1 MKKKKLFL
9 GLALSLGL
17 FALASCNTTNNPSQ
31 SSSTTPAEATTGQ
44 SGTQG
49 ASTQGEATSG
59 EQTSGGAESSQA
71 VQKFTITYNA
81 NGHGT
86 APAALA
92 DVAAYPET
100 LPTLTEEGYQ
110 FMGWATTATAIEA
123 NVTAGAAITDDVTL
137 YAVWVERPT
146 YASISAKDGV
156 ILTTKFDE
164 AESVIKNTY
173 QGYNP
178 GMTGFYVSSFP
189 KSGVDDS
196 GNAYTTEGCS
206 VTVAGG
212 KAVATD
218 GSTTATT
225 ALTAELGFIYEGV
238 VEGTM
243 KYTPTQTEDKTNSG
257 WSMVQFLGY
266 QSFSE
271 DASTLFSL
279 RTNGDKKLQLH
290 FKYKVNDTDTSASDV
305 FKGTAFAYTPGT
317 EYEIYW
323 KYDFATSSITIRID
337 NTVIVENEVLPE
349 ALRPVFFAGVKF
361 ITAESDTKRGFKL
374 TDFAVAQTS
383 TMTLD
388 EVKAYMTS
396 ILDESV
402 AAIDMS
408 LYTFIA
414 SDIQTG
420 VQATKAAITAATSKD
435 EAFGAV
441 MEGMMSLFDSQY
453 FLTDAQYKE
462 KVIQEAQYAKSQM
475 SQNYTVNADAFNAAF
490 DTCIATITAATT
502 KAEVDGAKTT
512 LVNTVNAI
520 DSDAKIRGV
529 AMTEY
534 TTYYGAKTDELTAL
548 YQESTIDATKL
559 AAATAELTA
568 ISTEYIGTEDN
579 PGTLMICS
587 MDTLDAKLAE
597 AKGELD
603 KVVNKYSFSLEDYEA
618 TLVTAFNTYKA
629 TQLEASGF
637 DEQADGTLYSG
648 VNSLTIDFTSVTDSD
663 EADQALVEAKAQ
675 ADAVIALYAY
685 KYNSTDGIEK
695 QFYDYV
701 TSKVATLKISQAT
714 YEADYKDL
722 MDGVVDDFD
731 TALFAAISTTASDGV
746 LTAYE
751 ETVDNLIADIKA
763 ATEVIVTFKNGDT
776 TVDTADVL
784 VGGKATR
791 PAEDPTQDGY
801 VFKGWFAEEACTTA
815 FDFDNTT
822 ITTATTIYAGWYDK
836 ITPTTT
842 SIIFDNTY
850 STSPTSSSPLNVKDS
865 SNIIQVYSN
874 NSSDKWDTS
883 YSGLKFNGA
892 TKNSRYIK
900 IVATQTTTITFV
912 GTGGGNARHIELA
925 SNYGSASTI
934 ESATCK
940 PLPKASDAA
949 QTTLTFNVN
958 AGTYYLNA
966 SGSIYITS
974 LSASVGIEAT
984 ITGITADAQA
994 NAGSIAVS
1002 NVKLFDNATAP
1013 NEIAITT
1020 GYTVEVR
1027 NSADQVV
1034 ENSGLT
1040 DGETYTVIVKFG
1052 SYTKYTT
1059 TVTMPAVA

>member
-1 MKKKKLFL
+1 MKKKKIFL

-17 FALASCNTTNNPSQ
+17 FALASCNTAGNNNPAG
-31 SSSTTPAEATTGQ
+31 STTGSTPAETTGQ

-110 FMGWATTATAIEA
+110 FMGWATTATAAEA
-123 NVTAGAAITDDVTL
+123 NVTAGAALQGDITV

-156 ILTTKFDE
+156 ILASKFDE
-164 AESVIKNTY
+164 VESVIKNTY

-189 KSGVDDS
+189 KSGKDDL
-196 GNAYTTEGCS
+196 GNPYTTEGCS

-243 KYTPTQTEDKTNSG
+243 KYTPTQTENKTSGG

-266 QSFSE
+266 QNFSE

-305 FKGTAFAYTPGT
+305 FKGTAFTYTPGT

-323 KYDFATSSITIRID
+323 KYDFATSSVTIRID
-337 NTVIVENEVLPE
+337 NTFVVENEVLPE
-349 ALRPVFFAGVKF
+349 ALRPIFFAGVKF

-374 TDFAVAQTS
+374 TDFAAAQTS

-388 EVKAYMTS
+388 EVKTYMTS

-414 SDIQTG
+414 DDITTG
-420 VQATKAAITAATSKD
+420 VQATKNAIAAATTKD
-435 EAFGAV
+435 AAFGAV
-441 MEGMMSLFDSQY
+441 MQGMMSLFDAQY

-462 KVIQEAQYAKSQM
+462 KAVENLNYAKAQSAQY
-475 SQNYTVNADAFNAAF
+475 YTANADDFDAAYA
-490 DTCIATITAATT
+490 TAIAAVANVTT
-502 KAEVDGAKTT
+502 KAELEA
-512 LVNTVNAI
+512 VNTNLQAALAQI
-520 DSDAKIRGV
+520 QSDAYIRGI
-529 AMTEY
+529 ATTEY
-534 TTYYGAKTDELTAL
+534 TTYYGTKVNELTAL
-548 YQESTIDATKL
+548 NLDATKL

-579 PGTLMICS
+579 PGTLMTCA
-587 MDTLDAKLAE
+587 MDVLDTTLAAAKT
-597 AKGELD
+597 ELD
-603 KVVNKYSFSLEDYEA
+603 GVITKYSSSLDD
-618 TLVTAFNTYKA
+618 YKA
-629 TQLEASGF
+629 TLETQLTEYKASALAATEF
-637 DEQADGTLYSG
+637 DETIDATLYAG
-648 VNSLTIDFTSVTDSD
+648 VNSITIDFTDVTDND
-663 EADQALVEAKAQ
+663 GADAALAAAKAVV
-675 ADAVIALYAY
+675 DGKIALYSY
-685 KYNSTDGIEK
+685 KYNSTDGLLK
-695 QFYDYV
+695 QLEDYAA
-701 TSKVATLKISQAT
+701 TKVATLKISTAT
-714 YEADYKDL
+714 YEADYKTQMDDIISDFADDVFEATSTSDADADL
-722 MDGVVDDFD
+722 DSAK
-731 TALFAAISTTASDGV
+731 AL
-746 LTAYE
+746 
-751 ETVDNLIADIKA
+751 VDNLIADIKA

-776 TVDTADVL
+776 TLSTEDV
-784 VGGKATR
+784 VAGGKVTR
-791 PAEDPTQDGY
+791 PEEDPTQTGY
-801 VFKGWFAEEACTTA
+801 VFKGWFANEACTTEFN
-815 FDFDNTT
+815 FDSE
-822 ITTATTIYAGWYDK
+822 ISAATTIYAGWYDVFDV
-836 ITPTTT
+836 PSTT
-842 SIIFDNTY
+842 SVVFD
-850 STSPTSSSPLNVKDS
+850 SSYTTAPSSEAPLNVKDS
-865 SNIIQVYSN
+865 TNTIEVYSN
-874 NSSDKWDTS
+874 NSGDKWDST

-900 IVATQTTTITFV
+900 IVATKPTTITFV
-912 GTGGGNARHIELA
+912 GNGGGNARYIELA
-925 SNYGSASTI
+925 SNYGTASTTA
-934 ESATCK
+934 SATCK
-940 PLPKASDAA
+940 SLPKASTAA
-949 QTTLTFNVN
+949 QTTITFEVT

-966 SGSIYITS
+966 SGSVYIQ
-974 LSASVGIEAT
+974 SVSVTVPVSKT
-984 ITGITADAQA
+984 ITGITAQAEA

-1002 NVKLFDNATAP
+1002 KVHLLDDATTP
-1013 NEIAITT
+1013 NEYDITT

-1027 NSADQVV
+1027 NSSNKLV
-1034 ENSGLT
+1034 ENSGLS
-1040 DGETYTVIVKFG
+1040 DGETYTVTVKYG
-1052 SYTKYTT
+1052 SYTKFTT